1 MPPEGSVPGIP
12 NYGQTYWRDRWRQKR
27 LALLET
33 RKSEGNSFWNDKKA
47 IKSHFIRDLNEWR
60 DTAETRI
67 AGMGI
72 RDGSRVLDIGA
83 GTGVLSVPLAAH
95 GCEVTAVE
103 PSPVMGETLLEY
115 QREEKCREITLIPKR
130 WEDVTLQEL
139 GAPFDTVIASYSLM
153 VTDIGEAVL
162 KMHQSC
168 RGTVHIFWFLTQPL
182 WAQVNAGVWKK
193 LHGTDFCGEPTADC
207 LWQALY
213 EMGIYANLA
222 VEPGCD
228 PAVYPSPEDAV
239 TEFSGRMNCTTPEQ
253 VDILREYFRRTLK
266 KTEKGYI
273 VDGRALGA
281 HIWWNAPDQR
291 QENIKTESVDQEK
304 SSDSNHGSSVYHPVI
319 KTTTS

>member
-12 NYGQTYWRDRWRQKR
+12 NYGQTYWRDRWRQKS

-168 RGTVHIFWFLTQPL
+168 RGTVAHFLVFNPTPLGSGQCPACGKNCTVQIF
-182 WAQVNAGVWKK
+182 
-193 LHGTDFCGEPTADC
+193 
-207 LWQALY
+207 
-213 EMGIYANLA
+213 A
-222 VEPGCD
+222 VSRLQT
-228 PAVYPSPEDAV
+228 V
-239 TEFSGRMNCTTPEQ
+239 SGRHFTRWVFTQTLLLNPD
-253 VDILREYFRRTLK
+253 VILQSILHLRT
-266 KTEKGYI
+266 
-273 VDGRALGA
+273 
-281 HIWWNAPDQR
+281 Q
-291 QENIKTESVDQEK
+291 
-304 SSDSNHGSSVYHPVI
+304 
-319 KTTTS
+319 